1 MGFVTAGPNFHG
13 SYSSRLNRRKAALLI
28 GRPRRLGTLDVR
40 MLEPVAEYAREK
52 LTLYSRRKLGG
63 VGVCISCGSKDPVMD
78 SKGVGTCRQLTT
90 LGF

>member
-1 MGFVTAGPNFHG
+1 
-13 SYSSRLNRRKAALLI
+13 
-28 GRPRRLGTLDVR
+28 

-63 VGVCISCGSKDPVMD
+63 VGVCISCGGKDPVMH

-90 LGF
+90 LRF